1 MSRSAAS
8 CGHTVR
14 FTRKGQFLYWVFV
27 TQSICN
33 IDILDVLYTNDGP
46 SDNLTVYLDENFIGS
61 FQTVEHSREGVY
73 WNKIVE
79 SGLIGRT
86 TVLQQGNHTL
96 SISVITVDIYG
107 VEIDKVTVGVL
118 CDDDM
123 CSIKTLG
130 QPTNANTSTIAG
142 DSNSSP
148 DDGSLDK
155 GHIISLVI
163 GVSSTVI
170 SVLIAI
176 PTLIVAIWSIY
187 KCVKGDTK
195 HRNEP
200 SATNLR
206 DSLLNVL

>member
-1 MSRSAAS
+1 M
-8 CGHTVR
+8 
-14 FTRKGQFLYWVFV
+14 
-27 TQSICN
+27 
-33 IDILDVLYTNDGP
+33 DI
-46 SDNLTVYLDENFIGS
+46 
-61 FQTVEHSREGVY
+61 R
-73 WNKIVE
+73 
-79 SGLIGRT
+79 
-86 TVLQQGNHTL
+86 
-96 SISVITVDIYG
+96 G

-118 CDDDM
+118 CDDDL
-123 CSIKTLG
+123 CLVKPLE
-130 QPTNANTSTIAG
+130 QPTNANTIAG